1 MTILQAIAQI
11 DSLKHNTYTRA
22 DKIAWLSRVD
32 ETVKA
37 VLCDTH
43 EGTQADFEAYDEKTP
58 AETVL
63 LVPPPF
69 DEMYLRYLEA
79 QIDYHDGEYG
89 RYNNAITM
97 FNSCFADY
105 AAHYTRTHM
114 PLSAGTC
121 FRF

>member
-1 MTILQAIAQI
+1 MTILQAITQI

-22 DKIAWLSRVD
+22 DKLSWLSRLD
-32 ETVKA
+32 ETVKT
-37 VLCDTH
+37 VLHDTH
-43 EGTQADFEAYDEKTP
+43 AGEHPEFSGYDETTP
-58 AETVL
+58 AETEL
-63 LVPPPF
+63 LVEAPF

-89 RYNNAITM
+89 RYNNSITM

-114 PLSAGTC
+114 PLSAGT
-121 FRF
+121 RFLF